1 MLQSL
6 TNTPAGQYFP
16 LDSNA
21 DTTRPSNSNVARQ
34 QDDTHTPSA
43 TGQNVSARQR
53 RSLPTG
59 LQHANLMN
67 PVAAET
73 TTTAQHAAYL
83 KSAWGLLSSP
93 SGLTD
98 QQRNDI
104 NSYVA
109 KHFGN
114 GSTLMDFLRKAAGST
129 FSESDSPHRQLKTL
143 FESPSAKKFADNMA
157 AHFKDTP
164 FGIDPGELLKVA
176 LITQIDPTAGTEH
189 RKIAGYDLQQ
199 IDNQGKTHAQIVEG
213 FTQHLIDKDPRLSGN
228 SRMMTHLLLSGV
240 APELTLSGVPAS
252 LRYGSIESANLT
264 AETNYYAKKKSFDT
278 SDVSFEEI
286 IRNKRVKPRDNEET
300 QDKRESL
307 TTAALDWA
315 RLNGVISNSP
325 NYEHTE
331 QDVTTAVNA
340 LTTRMDKIKKA
351 AETLD
356 EPFRTRETVAQNML
370 TDEFGR
376 ETPLHQELLQL
387 PLIPYISSDKYSLL
401 DLYMREDKQIFKE
414 YRSLDNRALDYSTM
428 INRLE
433 SMPTPSEKFEETFKS
448 DLLDKENALS
458 GILASDL
465 QDLPTKDREILSNSD
480 IEAYNAH
487 TLWDLSGVHRRALPI
502 QPINHLIKA
511 TTPAPDSKTY
521 YYEKK
526 QGELGFTRRDDMTP
540 LELTTKYHFD
550 GWLERGASTIRTT
563 LTEEERKNQPPQT
576 TEDRLHLIASTLI
589 KPYQRAFAAQKD
601 AAYGETA
608 NEQFERKSNAIGEFI
623 LGVIPLYNSVKSFSQ
638 GNIGDGFFYL
648 LVDFTGVV
656 AGAAKGGSLAAEIL
670 TSSLVKTPLKVL
682 KRVVTD

>member
-1 MLQSL
+1 MLQPL
-6 TNTPAGQYFP
+6 TNTTAGQYFT
-16 LDSNA
+16 LDSNV
-21 DTTRPSNSNVARQ
+21 DKTHPSNSNVAPQ

-43 TGQNVSARQR
+43 TGQNLSTRQR
-53 RSLPTG
+53 RSPTTG

-67 PVAAET
+67 PVAAD

-104 NSYVA
+104 NSYVS

-114 GSTLMDFLRKAAGST
+114 DLTLMDFLKKAAGST
-129 FSESDSPHRQLKTL
+129 FSESDSPHRQLKAL
-143 FESPSAKKFADNMA
+143 IESPSAKEFTNNMA
-157 AHFKDTP
+157 AHFKDKLS
-164 FGIDPGELLKVA
+164 GIGPGELLKIA

-199 IDNQGKTHAQIVEG
+199 IDNQGKPHAQVVED
-213 FTQHLIDKDPRLSGN
+213 FTQHLIDKHPRHSGN
-228 SRMMTHLLLSGV
+228 SRMMTHLLLSGI

-264 AETNYYAKKKSFDT
+264 AETHYYAKKKSFDT

-286 IRNKRVKPRDNEET
+286 IRNKRVEPRDNDET

-315 RLNGVISNSP
+315 RLNGVISNNP

-331 QDVTTAVNA
+331 QEVATAVNA
-340 LTTRMDKIKKA
+340 LTVRMDKIKKA

-356 EPFRTRETVAQNML
+356 KPFRARETVAQNML

-376 ETPLHQELLQL
+376 ETPLHDKLLQL
-387 PLIPYISSDKYSLL
+387 PNARYNFDFKHSLL
-401 DLYMREDKQIFKE
+401 DLYMREDKKLFKE
-414 YRSLDNRALDYSTM
+414 YRSLNNDALNYPTM

-433 SMPTPSEKFEETFKS
+433 SMPTPSAKFEETFKA
-448 DLLDKENALS
+448 DLLDKDNALS
-458 GILASDL
+458 DVLASHL
-465 QDLPTKDREILSNSD
+465 QDLPAKDREILSNSD
-480 IEAYNAH
+480 IEAYNTN
-487 TLWDLSGVHRRALPI
+487 TLWDLSSPSRRALPI
-502 QPINHLIKA
+502 QPINFLIKA

-526 QGELGFTRRDDMTP
+526 QGELGFIRRDDMTP
-540 LELTTKYHFD
+540 LELTTKYQFD

-563 LTEEERKNQPPQT
+563 LTEAERKNQPPQT

-589 KPYQRAFAAQKD
+589 KPYHSAFAAQKD
-601 AAYGETA
+601 AAYGETGY
-608 NEQFERKSNAIGEFI
+608 EQNERKNNAIHQFI
-623 LGVIPLYNSVKSFSQ
+623 LGAIPLYNAIKNFSQ
-638 GNIGDGFFYL
+638 GKIGDGFFYL
-648 LVDFTGVV
+648 FVDFAGFAAGV
-656 AGAAKGGSLAAEIL
+656 AKGGSLAAELL
-670 TSSLVKTPLKVL
+670 TSTLVKTPLKVL
-682 KRVVTD
+682 KHVNSD